1 MNEQEFITL
10 DDYVRRFLS
19 HCENESVELDE
30 ELLYKLVEIR
40 YGKPWVPHARGIVL
54 AHQENS

>member
-40 YGKPWVPHARGIVL
+40 YGKTWVPHARGIVL
-54 AHQENS
+54 THQENS